1 MHTQWKRS
9 STNKM
14 IAGVAGGIAEAYGW
28 DPTLV
33 RLGFILL
40 TLAHG
45 IGLLLYLVLCLIMP
59 RADAVTGAQSVAAG
73 TEQGAFSAPTVDRNR
88 TLGYLLV
95 GAGVLMLVSM
105 VHLSVPVM
113 ALMLVGGGWY
123 LLRHR

>member
-1 MHTQWKRS
+1 MQTQWKRS
-9 STNKM
+9 SINKK

-45 IGLLLYLVLCLIMP
+45 IGLLLYLVLWLIMP
-59 RADAVTGAQSVAAG
+59 RADAVTSVQPLAAG
-73 TEQGAFSAPTVDRNR
+73 TQPGAFTAPAADRTQ

-95 GAGVLMLVSM
+95 GAGVLLLGSVL
-105 VHLSVPVM
+105 HLMVPVM
-113 ALMLVGGGWY
+113 ALALLGGGWY